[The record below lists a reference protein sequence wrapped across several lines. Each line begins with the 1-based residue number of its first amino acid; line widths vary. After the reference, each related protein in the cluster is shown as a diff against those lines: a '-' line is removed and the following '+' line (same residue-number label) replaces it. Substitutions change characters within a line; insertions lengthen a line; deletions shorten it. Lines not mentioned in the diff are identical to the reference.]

1 MKYFY
6 LGAFPP
12 GYGGV
17 TIKNRDLYQGLSQR
31 LPMERVDFN
40 RIKRRGWREALRLAG
55 ALLGQRHTF
64 VIGVAGKQTRKRFS
78 GLLYHI
84 NRRAMNRSLLV
95 VMGGTAA
102 RDIAADPQYR
112 KWVAQYKKIYVET
125 EGMRSTLAEAGLTNA
140 ALYPNGRF
148 IPKQTLPCRE
158 NTDRPLRCLCFSQVS
173 REKGADI
180 ALDAVKALPQ
190 VELDLYG
197 HVVPEYEADFRA
209 ALSACPNAVYQGIFK
224 GEPEELYRLL
234 NQYDLLLFP
243 TRWKHEGVPGVLVEA
258 KIAAL
263 PAVVSDVCYNAELVR
278 DGEGV
283 VLPENDAAHMAQAI
297 RALDAD
303 RARLFGLKQGAQ
315 RSAERFFIEYYMDEL
330 VGALTEQGG
339 NGR

>member
-55 ALLGQRHTF
+55 ALLGRRHTF

>member
-55 ALLGQRHTF
+55 ALLGRRHTF

-224 GEPEELYRLL
+224 GEPEELYALL
-234 NQYDLLLFP
+234 NQYDVLLFP
-243 TRWKHEGVPGVLVEA
+243 TRFAIEGVPGVLVEA
-258 KIAAL
+258 KIAGITSI
-263 PAVVSDVCYNAELVR
+263 VSDMSYNAELVKE
-278 DGEGV
+278 DEGL
-283 VLPENDAAHMAQAI
+283 VLEKNDAAHMAQAI
-297 RALDAD
+297 CRLDGD
-303 RARLFGLKQGAQ
+303 RELLLRLKQGSQ
-315 RSAERFFIEYYMDEL
+315 RSASRFYIEHYIGQLLQQLASD
-330 VGALTEQGG
+330 GG
-339 NGR
+339 QRR